1 METKRSPRTQRQR
14 PWMQI
19 EYLLGGLSLLIVL
32 VMLLMTVSD
41 LFFGLQG
48 KQKQVSSETKEDKY
62 VTYIYNGFGR
72 NKTSGD
78 SGDAAEPAQ
87 DGFDTTLVDV
97 TQFAGDTGYAGALYA
112 LRADYP
118 QADEILAL
126 YENAV
131 LTVDGEETTVGQ
143 VMENA
148 IPERLVQMAADYPQ
162 TMDYV
167 LAYPTKIGQEVE
179 ADTSDITTSQVPSL
193 IQWDDRWGYQTYGD
207 GLLGYTGCGP
217 TCLSMVAIY
226 MTGDTSLTPDVVAQY
241 AQDNGFYEE
250 GSGSSWTLMWD
261 GAAHYGLTAV
271 GASMT
276 ESGLLKALEYSPV
289 ICSVREGD
297 FTNGG
302 HFIVITGSENG
313 AFTVNDPNSV
323 ENSRRSWSFSEL
335 SPQLRSGWY
344 YT

>member
-1 METKRSPRTQRQR
+1 METKRSPRTQRKR

-32 VMLLMTVSD
+32 VMLLMTASD
-41 LFFGLQG
+41 LYFAIRGN
-48 KQKQVSSETKEDKY
+48 QKRTFPESEEDNY

-72 NKTSGD
+72 NKTSGTG
-78 SGDAAEPAQ
+78 GDEEE
-87 DGFDTTLVDV
+87 DYDTALVDV

-112 LRADYP
+112 LRYEYA
-118 QADEILAL
+118 QADEILAR

-143 VMENA
+143 IMENA

-167 LAYPTKIGQEVE
+167 LTYPTKIGQEVE
-179 ADTSDITTSQVPSL
+179 MDTSDITTSQVPSL
-193 IQWDDRWGYQTYGD
+193 IQWDERWGYQTYGD

-241 AQDNGFYEE
+241 AQDNGFYET

-271 GASMT
+271 GATMT

-289 ICSVREGD
+289 ICSVQEGD
-297 FTNGG
+297 FTKSG
-302 HFIVITGSENG
+302 HFIVITGYENG

-335 SPQLRSGWY
+335 SPQLRSGWF